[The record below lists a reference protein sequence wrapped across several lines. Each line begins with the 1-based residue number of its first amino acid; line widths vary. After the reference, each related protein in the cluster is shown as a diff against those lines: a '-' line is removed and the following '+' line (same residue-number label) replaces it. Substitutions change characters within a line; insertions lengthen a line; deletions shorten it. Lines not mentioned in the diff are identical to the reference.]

1 VVIACPCALGLATPI
16 AVIVSTGLATQRG
29 LLLKGGDVVERA
41 GRATDVL
48 LDKTGTLTR
57 GRPVLREI
65 VAVDPVLGRDGAL
78 ALAAAVESR
87 SEHHVARAI
96 VEAARALPELE
107 PIEVEG
113 FRAVMGRG
121 VVTRVKGSVPTATA
135 TATATST
142 STSTATATSSVDAE
156 FTPILIGNRALLAD
170 HGVALP
176 ADLDSRARVLEARG
190 ETVAFLAVHGALAAL
205 FSVADVVRDEAPAA
219 IARLRALGL
228 RVAIVSGD
236 TRVTTGAVAAGLGVE
251 AVAEAT
257 PVEKRA
263 VVARLQA
270 ERRRVLFAGD
280 GINDAPA
287 LTQAD
292 VGAAMARGTDVTMES
307 ADAVLVRDDLR
318 LLPDLVQ
325 LSRRTYAVIRQNVFW
340 AFFYNVVAIPLAMA
354 GVLHPIVAA
363 AAMAA
368 SSLFVVLNSL
378 RLRGALR

>member
-1 VVIACPCALGLATPI
+1 
-16 AVIVSTGLATQRG
+16 
-29 LLLKGGDVVERA
+29 
-41 GRATDVL
+41 
-48 LDKTGTLTR
+48 
-57 GRPVLREI
+57 
-65 VAVDPVLGRDGAL
+65 
-78 ALAAAVESR
+78 
-87 SEHHVARAI
+87 
-96 VEAARALPELE
+96 
-107 PIEVEG
+107 
-113 FRAVMGRG
+113 M
-121 VVTRVKGSVPTATA
+121 
-135 TATATST
+135 
-142 STSTATATSSVDAE
+142 
-156 FTPILIGNRALLAD
+156 
-170 HGVALP
+170 
-176 ADLDSRARVLEARG
+176 
-190 ETVAFLAVHGALAAL
+190 
-205 FSVADVVRDEAPAA
+205 RDEAPAA

-378 RLRGALR
+378 RLRGALRLGDPPVSIGFLIVLSLALGVVAWLFFVWTVKSGQYDDPEGPKYRMLDDDEGEAKPRGKRGGSAGRPED